1 MIDIVFYFPG
11 LARLSHNFAS
21 AVVTGELMVIK
32 FVSAEQ
38 RRLTSTYDRRCQ
50 WETAAV
56 PTLVKFCVR

>member
-50 WETAAV
+50 
-56 PTLVKFCVR
+56 